1 SGHVDSPYLH
11 SFPTRRSSD
20 LLPGG
25 RLRHASVYDADLRAK
40 PGQGVS
46 ILFPVYAGDH
56 VVPFFH
62 DPVQHLRQ
70 LRVPRVSLDRIV
82 SELSDS
88 VALLHVVQPVC
99 KRVSGSEKNRSLAA
113 SEDSSDEPDLCRG
126 AGGHG
131 NLSVADCRCAHV
143 RKGLDGHIGADD
155 RGLHV
160 AHLSPGDSYQ
170 NPLRALPDCG
180 HDHFHGGRGSLHDP
194 GEFCPAAHGD
204 FPYNILEIGFFLEIL
219 CFSMGLGYKMW
230 QTNKD
235 RQRIQEAYIRELK
248 RNEAIIQEANLQL
261 EQKVKERT
269 SEVIRKN
276 KEIEDERKKQMAGD
290 YERRLAIAEMSA
302 LRAQMNPHFMFNSM
316 NTLEAF

>member
-1 SGHVDSPYLH
+1 
-11 SFPTRRSSD
+11 
-20 LLPGG
+20 
-25 RLRHASVYDADLRAK
+25 
-40 PGQGVS
+40 
-46 ILFPVYAGDH
+46 
-56 VVPFFH
+56 
-62 DPVQHLRQ
+62 
-70 LRVPRVSLDRIV
+70 
-82 SELSDS
+82 
-88 VALLHVVQPVC
+88 
-99 KRVSGSEKNRSLAA
+99 EKNRSLAA

-131 NLSVADCRCAHV
+131 NLSVADCRCAHG

-302 LRAQMNPHFMFNSM
+302 LRAQMNPHFMFESSH
-316 NTLEAF
+316 TLETFMLKKQKETASRFLNAVSRLLRLVQEHSRLVLGSVEKEVEALELYHQPEEIRYDNRVS